1 MDTLRRSLSIDTLS
15 EYVAQI
21 TTSAPEEA
29 TSNVY
34 VSSPT
39 KSKSLTSQHV
49 LLSVVLNVLDDPIL
63 FTAEEV
69 PIETPDYVHEVKA
82 CTEPDLYF
90 LRWVFEGNFQ
100 ALTNHILTHYPEHKI
115 LRAEAEPGINWAEFR
130 EGRRG
135 FLVWLVTNP
144 TKHDP
149 LTALQTVLNKSPA
162 ADGDVA
168 INAREDILAKVV
180 GSHLSIFRRQL
191 SSFRKAMNESEAEI
205 AQIWDIVSSSGIVK
219 KEDLYINDLNKPA
232 IPVVPLTAV
241 PKTRRRTPIGAN
253 GENAS
258 EWSVVDD
265 YEERELTSLSGY
277 ETTSDGD
284 LNWKWGFQIIVCE
297 LVLLFARGVKSSCH
311 DVIMTDAPL
320 QTLKI
325 QKN

>member
-1 MDTLRRSLSIDTLS
+1 MDTPHRSLSIDTLS

-21 TTSAPEEA
+21 PTSAPEEA

-34 VSSPT
+34 TPSPT
-39 KSKSLTSQHV
+39 QSKSLAPQHV
-49 LLSVVLNVLDDPIL
+49 LLSVTLNVLEDPIL

-82 CTEPDLYF
+82 CSESDLYF
-90 LRWVFEGNFQ
+90 LRWVFESNFQ
-100 ALTNHILTHYPEHKI
+100 ALTNHISAHYPAYKI

-144 TKHDP
+144 IKRDP
-149 LTALQTVLNKSPA
+149 LTALQTLLNKSPA
-162 ADGDVA
+162 ANGDAAV
-168 INAREDILAKVV
+168 NARDEILAKLV

-191 SSFRKAMNESEAEI
+191 RSFHKAIDESEAEI

-219 KEDLYINDLNKPA
+219 KEDLYVNDLDKPA
-232 IPVVPLTAV
+232 VPAAPLSAV
-241 PKTRRRTPIGAN
+241 PKTRRRTTAGAN
-253 GENAS
+253 GENVS
-258 EWSVVDD
+258 EWSVVDE

-284 LNWKWGFQIIVCE
+284 LN
-297 LVLLFARGVKSSCH
+297 
-311 DVIMTDAPL
+311 
-320 QTLKI
+320 
-325 QKN
+325 

>member
-1 MDTLRRSLSIDTLS
+1 MDTIHRSLSIDTLS
-15 EYVAQI
+15 EYVAQL
-21 TTSAPEEA
+21 TTSVPEEA

-34 VSSPT
+34 TSFPT
-39 KSKSLTSQHV
+39 HSKSLAPQHV
-49 LLSVVLNVLDDPIL
+49 LLSVILNVLDDPIL

-82 CTEPDLYF
+82 CSESDLYF

-100 ALTNHILTHYPEHKI
+100 ALTDHISTRYPEYKI

-144 TKHDP
+144 IKQDP
-149 LTALQTVLNKSPA
+149 LTALQTLLNKSPA
-162 ADGDVA
+162 ANGDAV
-168 INAREDILAKVV
+168 NARDEILAKLV

-191 SSFRKAMNESEAEI
+191 RSFHKAMDESEAEI

-219 KEDLYINDLNKPA
+219 KEDLYVNDLDKPA
-232 IPVVPLTAV
+232 IRTAPLSAI
-241 PKTRRRTPIGAN
+241 PKTRRRTAAGAN
-253 GENAS
+253 GENVS
-258 EWSVVDD
+258 EWSVVDE

-284 LNWKWGFQIIVCE
+284 LN
-297 LVLLFARGVKSSCH
+297 
-311 DVIMTDAPL
+311 
-320 QTLKI
+320 
-325 QKN
+325 